1 MTKGMTVANASG
13 TFGAH
18 ASSSDDGWS
27 QARPVRAGG
36 ESYAGRTST
45 SHRVDADDA
54 PSRNRPS
61 PRVIVPP
68 PDSATRR
75 STSNGAAPR
84 PNVWDRPPAPAR
96 TTSAPARNV
105 PAPQHAPAGALQQ
118 LRETAAA
125 DQVTERGLPGW
136 GALLVLIAI
145 AAIGGAIDM
154 INGPNVRG
162 GFNFGIIIASIV
174 AILVVRRSGMF
185 PVVVAPPIVYS
196 AASGFLLYVRSGGL
210 HDRKVLIDTAANWL
224 VYGFPAIA
232 AATAAVLI
240 IAGIRM
246 VIRR

>member
-1 MTKGMTVANASG
+1 MKGMTVANASD

-36 ESYAGRTST
+36 ESHTGRTSNRPAP
-45 SHRVDADDA
+45 RVVVPPPSGA
-54 PSRNRPS
+54 PRRSTGATPSPSPSPS
-61 PRVIVPP
+61 PR
-68 PDSATRR
+68 
-75 STSNGAAPR
+75 SNGWELPAANSRHPVN
-84 PNVWDRPPAPAR
+84 PH
-96 TTSAPARNV
+96 
-105 PAPQHAPAGALQQ
+105 HAPSNALQQ
-118 LRETAAA
+118 IRENAAA

-136 GALLVLIAI
+136 GALLVLIGI
-145 AAIGGAIDM
+145 AAIGATIDM

-174 AILVVRRSGMF
+174 AILIVRRSAMF